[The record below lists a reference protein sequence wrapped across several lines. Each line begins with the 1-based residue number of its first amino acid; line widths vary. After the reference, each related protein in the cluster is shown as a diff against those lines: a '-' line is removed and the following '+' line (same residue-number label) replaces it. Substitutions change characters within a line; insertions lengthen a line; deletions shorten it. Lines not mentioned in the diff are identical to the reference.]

1 MIKKNKTF
9 QFNVS
14 KSQLSNTE
22 EGQVDLLAKLEAVE
36 KFSSQYGEVKE
47 KKKNRRSNKNFY
59 SDLSYFKPLET
70 RFPNFSIQVQN
81 DIKTSSIRTY
91 GSYFEIFL
99 TYTTTLLNLVQRGSL
114 EKSARIQILC
124 EQKGRELVFSI
135 HISELKF
142 AREDLINLY
151 LKKSN
156 KETSHL
162 LTPFNGKVKSFVKRQ
177 RSRRVSEIL
186 VQFRLTPLRQH
197 LSNQHF
203 TLS

>member
-1 MIKKNKTF
+1 MKNKTF
-9 QFNVS
+9 QFNFS
-14 KSQLSNTE
+14 KSQLSTTDE
-22 EGQVDLLAKLEAVE
+22 EQIDLLAKLEAVE

-47 KKKNRRSNKNFY
+47 RKKKRKSNKNFY

-70 RFPNFSIQVQN
+70 TFPNFSIQVQN
-81 DIKTSSIRTY
+81 NIKTSSIRTY

-114 EKSARIQILC
+114 EKSARCQILC

-142 AREDLINLY
+142 SRADLVHLY

-156 KETSHL
+156 NETSHL
-162 LTPFNGKVKSFVKRQ
+162 LTPFNGKVKSFVKKQ
-177 RSRRVSEIL
+177 KSRRVSEIL

-197 LSNQHF
+197 LSDTHF
-203 TLS
+203 TIS